1 MGTVAFAE
9 GQGDSKSISSRK
21 AAKLAKNCI
30 ERLFQFLI
38 FQIQKLKR
46 LASAKGRKTPA
57 VVVPFAFFAALREIN
72 AFLAFF
78 ALCHLCVS

>member
-1 MGTVAFAE
+1 LAR
-9 GQGDSKSISSRK
+9 GQGKPNGLFSRK

-46 LASAKGRKTPA
+46 LASAKGRKTPS